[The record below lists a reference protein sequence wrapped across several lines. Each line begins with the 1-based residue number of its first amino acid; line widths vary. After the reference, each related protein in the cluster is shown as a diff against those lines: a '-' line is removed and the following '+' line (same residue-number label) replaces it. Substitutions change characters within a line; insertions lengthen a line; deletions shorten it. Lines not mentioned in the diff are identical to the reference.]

1 MSNTVTIIKVR
12 FHQPPLASDPQRTEY
27 YFGSLS
33 AIYDQFTPK
42 QIGCKVERLWNYGI
56 KQNKPYKNAR
66 CVVSRELMRRKTRR
80 DNEEDV

>member
-1 MSNTVTIIKVR
+1 MTNTVTIIKVR
-12 FHQPPLASDPQRTEY
+12 FTAPPLAGDPRTEF
-27 YFGSLS
+27 YFGSLA

-66 CVVSRELMRRKTRR
+66 CVVSREVMRRKTRR
-80 DNEEDV
+80 DNEEVV